1 MYQQPEKLLSSNMF
15 DILAEIVMRETLD
28 FKVDYKLEGE

>member
-1 MYQQPEKLLSSNMF
+1 MVLIIFTRKLVKVSTLNKF
-15 DILAEIVMRETLD
+15 EIVTSMD

>member
-1 MYQQPEKLLSSNMF
+1 MF